1 MKQNILRQYKTALS
15 ILKDIELSYLTRD
28 GRYGKFAYQIQK
40 QECDRLKR
48 ILNV

>member
-1 MKQNILRQYKTALS
+1 MNQNILRQYEIALS
-15 ILKDIELSYLTRD
+15 ILKKIELSYLVKD